1 MKLERNFVIN
11 KFSKTISDANGN
23 HDNYQ
28 RILSSYPY
36 NALLGFRWFPNGWKL
51 EPKKSTPTVSFE
63 QMFLDKVKPI
73 QEH

>member
-36 NALLGFRWFPNGWKL
+36 NALLGFR
-51 EPKKSTPTVSFE
+51 
-63 QMFLDKVKPI
+63 
-73 QEH
+73 